1 MHENSSLWP
10 SGHLWY
16 CIPIVARVADH
27 KSSPVWH
34 LSSSSED
41 ELEAKGKNDP
51 NSPHKKH
58 QCAVSSLRLDFLKL
72 QPQTWGVYFCFL
84 KHCSL
89 EFFTHVF
96 MCYLHFQVWH
106 CAFLYYSTESFKSL
120 KLRCGH
126 QFNGLEPIFV
136 PRQCSVSH
144 LPANQEQDCLSPCLF
159 SSFLYRVR
167 LSQAYRQLSF
177 DITLICFLM

>member
-1 MHENSSLWP
+1 MVTCGIASQLLQELQIINR
-10 SGHLWY
+10 HLCDIY
-16 CIPIVARVADH
+16 
-27 KSSPVWH
+27 PVPVKMNWRQKVKMTLTVH
-34 LSSSSED
+34 I
-41 ELEAKGKNDP
+41 
-51 NSPHKKH
+51 KKH

-106 CAFLYYSTESFKSL
+106 CALLYYSTESFKSL

-126 QFNGLEPIFV
+126 QFTGLDPIFV
-136 PRQCSVSH
+136 PPQCSVSH
-144 LPANQEQDCLSPCLF
+144 LPANQDQDCLSPCLF
-159 SSFLYRVR
+159 SSFLYRAR

-177 DITLICFLM
+177 HITLICFLM